1 MILLVLIIMGFVGGV
16 CFVAPAFT
24 EIPNWVN
31 LDSNK
36 YWKNVQRRNIKITV
50 IGGLIGAIIVPICFT
65 L

>member
-1 MILLVLIIMGFVGGV
+1 MIVLLLIIMGFIGGA
-16 CFVAPAFT
+16 CFVAPAIT
-24 EIPNWVN
+24 EIPKGVN

-36 YWKNVQRRNIKITV
+36 YWKNVQRRNIKIAV